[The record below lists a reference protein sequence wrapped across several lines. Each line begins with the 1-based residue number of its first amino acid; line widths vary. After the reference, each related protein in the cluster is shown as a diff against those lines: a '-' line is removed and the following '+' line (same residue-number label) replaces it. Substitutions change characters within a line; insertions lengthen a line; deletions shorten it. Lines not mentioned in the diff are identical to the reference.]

1 MKKINLEKIIY
12 SNYLKTSLTSI
23 LFIELI
29 LIIIYF
35 SVNNNMVN
43 TSVDFI
49 LKDMKKNTY
58 DLVNSETKSIE
69 KKFGEVEVFA
79 KLLQNEHQNFFKNF
93 QDYKLKS
100 EPIFKTAQNGMYYKT
115 NNNGGSSVIV
125 SNKTEISEHVY
136 KKLRNSE
143 VFDISFKSIV
153 DNEPEVVAAYFNSF
167 DDINRYYPFIPDA
180 YSAYPP
186 DIHMEN
192 YNFYYEADLKHNP
205 SKGVKWTDV
214 YLDPAGQ
221 GWMLSAIVPIYNK
234 GFLEGVTGID
244 VTVSTFIEN
253 FLNIKLPYD
262 GKSFILNEKGQ
273 IVAMPEEIEKSLGIK
288 EVGTYDYKSSD
299 TIKTTIYKAS
309 KFDILKHKDEKAVIT
324 FENIIKNKPFSDEIE
339 LNNKKYLIFSNKI
352 EKTSWHI
359 VSLIPEDN
367 ILANV
372 RDLEDDYK
380 NIGYVVIVSIIFFY
394 ILFFIY
400 LYYKAKELVRNIHK
414 PLLKVIEVT
423 KFLGKRK
430 DIQNLEEC
438 GIVEIDE
445 LNKNFNELSK
455 QLEHRTKKLVD
466 SESKRIISEQLANTD
481 ALTGAYNRR
490 FLDLFAQKYMKIV
503 KRENADL
510 SILVADID
518 NFKTINDTHGHDV
531 GDKIIK
537 KFVEIIKNII
547 RDNDL
552 VVRYGGDE
560 FVIVLPNTSFENAKI
575 VANKISSTIESYNKL
590 NIDNNLFFTISIG
603 MAQYKQSDSEIEDI
617 IIRADKA
624 LYQAKKLGKNQIV

>member
-1 MKKINLEKIIY
+1 VKKINLEKIIY
-12 SNYLKTSLTSI
+12 QSYLKTSLTSI

-35 SVNNNMVN
+35 SVNSNMVN

-49 LKDMKKNTY
+49 LKDIKKNTY

-69 KKFGEVEVFA
+69 YKFSEIEVFA
-79 KLLQNEHQNFFKNF
+79 KLLQREHQNFFENF
-93 QDYKLKS
+93 QDYQLKS

-115 NNNGGSSVIV
+115 NDNGGSSVVV
-125 SNKTEISEHVY
+125 SKKTEINENVIR
-136 KKLRNSE
+136 KLRNSE
-143 VFDISFKSIV
+143 VFDTTFKSIV

-167 DDINRYYPFIPDA
+167 DDINRYYPFIPD
-180 YSAYPP
+180 SFTAYPT

-205 SKGVKWTDV
+205 SKGVVWTDV

-221 GWMLSAIVPIYNK
+221 GWMLSAIVPIYNN

-273 IVAMPEEIEKSLGIK
+273 IVAMPKEIEKVLGIK
-288 EVGTYDYKSSD
+288 EVGSYDYKSSD
-299 TIKTTIYKAS
+299 TIKTTIFKAS
-309 KFDILKHKDEKAVIT
+309 KFDILKHENQKVVNT
-324 FENIIKNKPFSDEIE
+324 FGNIIKNKPFPHEIE
-339 LNNKKYLIFSNKI
+339 LNNQKYLIFSSKI
-352 EKTSWHI
+352 DKTSWNI
-359 VSLIPEDN
+359 VSLVPEDN

-372 RDLEDDYK
+372 RELEDAYK
-380 NIGYVVIVSIIFFY
+380 KIGYVVIAAIIFFY

-400 LYYKAKELVRNIHK
+400 LYYKARELVTNIHK
-414 PLLKVIEVT
+414 PLQKVIEVT
-423 KFLGKRK
+423 KYLGKRK
-430 DIQNLEEC
+430 DIENLEEC

-455 QLEHRTKKLVD
+455 QLEQRTKKLVD
-466 SESKRIISEQLANTD
+466 SESKRIMSEQLANTD
-481 ALTGAYNRR
+481 SLTGAYNRR
-490 FLDLFAQKYMKIV
+490 FLETFAQRYMKIV
-503 KRENADL
+503 KREKSDL

-537 KFVEIIKNII
+537 KFVEIIKSII

-575 VANKISSTIESYNKL
+575 VANKISSTIKTYNKL
-590 NIDNNLFFTISIG
+590 NIDNDLFFTISVG
-603 MAQYKQSDSEIEDI
+603 MAKYEKYDNEIDDI

-624 LYQAKKLGKNQIV
+624 LYQAKNSGKNKIV